1 MRWCGKDPSGSSAQD
16 QELGA
21 ARLPARH
28 PVDPSQDI
36 SRALLRNPGSQMDQ
50 GGTAVRDDAVGQL
63 GKSRGGR
70 QIDRRRWRPSLHVV
84 VGDDDDHG
92 LRPDRLQCVEQLA
105 DQSVCLLVTGQG
117 GLALGPLVMSHRVGF
132 VDVSE
137 DERDVAVLQ
146 DLQEM
151 RAYGRVGRVAV
162 GVEGHAFGNRIIGR
176 PAKAGGPG
184 AEQPAVVSHHRGC
197 PQPGRGQSLE
207 DGRRSW
213 YTAAGPVGQIGKPPG
228 SRPDTVPF
236 GELTGEQRAEA
247 RVRRRGEGG
256 HPALGRST
264 ALLGQAPHARREIG
278 PNGAVGEPVE
288 PEEHDPGHRRFAHA
302 WSGAAS
308 SLSISTGSGRS
319 ASRTRVPAGWAAA
332 SEVASWARTVTSPRS
347 TVTRLV
353 APRKAVAITVPFR
366 GPGVLSPSPAS
377 VTASGRTSAT
387 AGPLVASVCTR
398 GRRVPLTST
407 APSRT
412 TPLSRLVRP
421 TKEATNGVAGR
432 EYTVIGGPSCSRRP
446 DCMTPTRSAMASAS
460 SWSWV
465 TKRVVVPTS
474 SCTRR
479 ISSRSRARTLASR
492 ADSGSSRSRTFG
504 LIASARAS
512 ATRCCWPPESWCAY
526 LWA

>member
-63 GKSRGGR
+63 GKSRVGR
-70 QIDRRRWRPSLHVV
+70 KIDRRRWGPSLHVV

-162 GVEGHAFGNRIIGR
+162 GVEGHAFENRIIGR

-184 AEQPAVVSHHRGC
+184 AKQPAVVSHHRGC
-197 PQPGRGQSLE
+197 PQPGRGRSLE

-264 ALLGQAPHARREIG
+264 AG
-278 PNGAVGEPVE
+278 
-288 PEEHDPGHRRFAHA
+288 
-302 WSGAAS
+302 
-308 SLSISTGSGRS
+308 
-319 ASRTRVPAGWAAA
+319 
-332 SEVASWARTVTSPRS
+332 
-347 TVTRLV
+347 
-353 APRKAVAITVPFR
+353 
-366 GPGVLSPSPAS
+366 

-512 ATRCCWPPESWCAY
+512 ATRGCWPPESWCAY